1 MKTNLVRTSKF
12 LSLVLRH
19 KPEHIGLTL
28 DEHGWADV
36 EELIVK
42 CHQHR
47 VHLSVALMDKLIASD
62 NKGRFSF
69 NEDRTKFRANQG
81 HSIKVDLQLA
91 EVEPVKALYHGTA
104 RRNHKAIREEGLKK
118 MKRHHVHLSA
128 DYETALIVGKRYD
141 KKTPMVYR
149 VDAPRM
155 ALRGHRFYLS
165 ENGVWLTDHVPPRY
179 LQVCSEHEV
188 VLDGPLS

>member
-1 MKTNLVRTSKF
+1 MKTNMVKLSKF

-47 VHLSVALMDKLIASD
+47 VDLDVYLLDKLVRVD
-62 NKGRFSF
+62 KKRRFAFS
-69 NEDRTKFRANQG
+69 EDRTRIRANQG
-81 HSIKVDLQLA
+81 HSVKVDLQLA
-91 EVEPVKALYHGTA
+91 DVEPAKALYHGTA
-104 RRNHKAIREEGLKK
+104 RRNNAVIMEQGLQK

-128 DYETALIVGKRYD
+128 DFETALIVGKRYD
-141 KKTPMVYR
+141 KKHPLVYR

-155 ALRGHRFYLS
+155 AMRGHQFYLS
-165 ENGVWLTDHVPPRY
+165 ENGVWLVDHVPPRY
-179 LQVCSEHEV
+179 LQTCSEHEV

>member
-1 MKTNLVRTSKF
+1 MKTNMVKLSKF

-28 DEHGWADV
+28 DAHGWASV
-36 EELIVK
+36 EDLIVK

-47 VHLSVALMDKLIASD
+47 VYLDVDLLEKLVEMDK
-62 NKGRFSF
+62 KKRFSF
-69 NEDRTKFRANQG
+69 SEGLTKIRANQG
-81 HSIKVDLQLA
+81 HSIHVDLQLA
-91 EVEPVKALYHGTA
+91 NVEPVKALYHGTA
-104 RRNHKAIREEGLKK
+104 RRNHKVIREEGLKK
-118 MKRHHVHLSA
+118 MKRHHVHLAA
-128 DYETALIVGKRYD
+128 DFETAWIVGKRYD
-141 KKTPMVYR
+141 KKSPLVYR

-155 ALRGHRFYLS
+155 ALRGHQFYLS
-165 ENGVWLTDHVPPRY
+165 ENGVWLVDHVPPRY